1 MPIKL
6 TIHTLQDRVKRLED
20 LSGSIQDASNEIS
33 SITNNLIQK
42 QNLDAFLTSELFPN
56 IDSSGPLLGSSGIML
71 SAVDKALLTVGF
83 DKFTSGKY
91 YTTGNEVKAGRW
103 GLFMEPSVLTIGIP
117 NYAGN
122 DTNKAFQVVT
132 YDETSLRK
140 KNLIYAKCGTNDAS
154 SSVGIGPIFGRENLS
169 SSGSMISG
177 VDPFVL
183 DPVIDSRL
191 NSLYGSPEPHKKNM
205 TLSVAGNV
213 QIRSGANSQEGN
225 LNVQN
230 DITTKFLYVE
240 NNSHFKDTMYVEG
253 DDNSGLANFAWI
265 GIANA
270 NGGGVGRGG
279 GEDLADYNPD
289 AVKIVELKDTGGA
302 DLELWAGYSEDK
314 DDGPNVQPNNYAIIA
329 GDPSY
334 WSALGR
340 GKILVSEVNIY
351 SDSRNKKI
359 ILKENLYEKYKN
371 INVVNYINKKDG
383 SGKKLKGV
391 LAQEI
396 ETDFPDFVSSTE
408 GLVADIMQSSV
419 SNTVTE
425 DGTKA
430 IIKLNKE
437 TDIKEKDLLTIIEPN
452 SQNNN
457 LKVLEVIDSCT
468 FVVPFFEF
476 DKEKPVFVYGRHV
489 KDHRTV
495 DYNKIHMT
503 TVEVVQEL
511 IKKTETLESENVQLK
526 NTLAQFEAR
535 LASLESKA

>member
-56 IDSSGPLLGSSGIML
+56 IDSSGPLLSSSGIML
-71 SAVDKALLTVGF
+71 SAVDKALLTVGY

-117 NYAGN
+117 SYAGN

-132 YDETSLRK
+132 YDVDSLRK

-169 SSGSMISG
+169 SSGSMILG

-191 NSLYGSPEPHKKNM
+191 NSLYESPATHKKNM
-205 TLSVAGNV
+205 TFSVAGNM
-213 QIRSGANSQEGN
+213 QIRSGSNNQEGN

-230 DITTKFLYVE
+230 DITTKFLYVD
-240 NNSHFKDTMYVEG
+240 SAGTGDAKFKVTSVRTEIKNGLWIHEGTINDDDVEHGTRELNKYVYLIA
-253 DDNSGLANFAWI
+253 NSGWTSDLTDDTHTDAAARWELIVGNTGWYN
-265 GIANA
+265 NA
-270 NGGGVGRGG
+270 GGRIMCT
-279 GEDLADYNPD
+279 EIDF
-289 AVKIVELKDTGGA
+289 I
-302 DLELWAGYSEDK
+302 
-314 DDGPNVQPNNYAIIA
+314 
-329 GDPSY
+329 
-334 WSALGR
+334 
-340 GKILVSEVNIY
+340 
-351 SDSRNKKI
+351 SDSRNKEI
-359 ILKENLYEKYKN
+359 INYESNFDKYKL
-371 INVVNYINKKDG
+371 INVVDYYLKNDNNKEIK
-383 SGKKLKGV
+383 KGV
-391 LAQEI
+391 LAQQI
-396 ETDFPDFVSSTE
+396 EQVFPKFVKKTK
-408 GLVADIMQSSV
+408 GLVADIFQPSLQTSILENGRV
-419 SNTVTE
+419 KIVLENST
-425 DGTKA
+425 DLKA
-430 IIKLNKE
+430 GDVVE
-437 TDIKEKDLLTIIEPN
+437 VIERNQQKN
-452 SQNNN
+452 SLQ
-457 LKVLEVIDSCT
+457 VLEVLSPTVFIVES
-468 FVVPFFEF
+468 FNF
-476 DKEKPVFVYGRHV
+476 DINEPVFVYGRYV
-489 KDHRTV
+489 NDYKTV